1 VTVVVGTSPHGQGHE
16 TTFADIVMA
25 ELGIDRDKIAVLHSD
40 TDLSPF
46 GGGTIG
52 SRSAQL
58 GGSAAFGAARDVID
72 VAKQRAAELLE
83 ADAADVVFDSAVARF
98 HVSGTPARALTW
110 TDLGA
115 VEASHKFAPAGG
127 AGTFPFGACLATVEV
142 DTETGRV
149 TMRSLVSV
157 DDVGTVLQPVIAEGQ
172 VHGGLSLAVA
182 AALMEEMVY
191 DEAGNPRT
199 STFADYPVI
208 SAAELPS
215 FETHE
220 METPS
225 PLNPLGVKG
234 VGESGTVVATP
245 AIQSAVLDALGAFG
259 VEHLDLPFTPERV
272 WHAIVEATAR
282 SNQPT
287 RR

>member
-1 VTVVVGTSPHGQGHE
+1 VNEDGSVTVVVGTSPHGQGHE

-25 ELGIDRDKIAVLHSD
+25 ELGIDRDRIAVLHSD

-58 GGSAAFGAARDVID
+58 GGSAAFGAARDAIEA
-72 VAKQRAAELLE
+72 AKQRAAELLE
-83 ADAADVVFDSAVARF
+83 ADAADVVFDRNSARF
-98 HVSGTPARALTW
+98 HVSGTPARALAW
-110 TDLGA
+110 SDLGA
-115 VEASHKFAPAGG
+115 VEATHKFAPAGG
-127 AGTFPFGACLATVEV
+127 SGTFSFGACLAVVEV
-142 DTETGRV
+142 DTDTGGV
-149 TMRSLVSV
+149 VVRSLVSV
-157 DDVGTVLQPVIAEGQ
+157 DDAGVLLQPVLAEGQ
-172 VHGGLSLAVA
+172 VHGGLGLAVA

-191 DEAGNPRT
+191 DESGNPRT
-199 STFADYPVI
+199 ANFADYPVI

-245 AIQSAVLDALGAFG
+245 ALQSAVLDALTVFG

-272 WHAIVEATAR
+272 WQAVNR
-282 SNQPT
+282 K
-287 RR
+287 R